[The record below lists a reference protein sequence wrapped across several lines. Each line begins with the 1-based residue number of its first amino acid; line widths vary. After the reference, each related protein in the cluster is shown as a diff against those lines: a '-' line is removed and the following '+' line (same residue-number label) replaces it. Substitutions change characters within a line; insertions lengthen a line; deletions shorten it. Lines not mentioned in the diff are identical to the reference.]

1 MIPARGGE
9 RVVVEDLVDAAVVEG
24 GRREGQWS
32 GFRLAGEYAVTESKV
47 DACDKAVCG
56 VLSRETGSMNGLMK
70 TGGTGGTGGMGS
82 FLVVTRLEL
91 RDSAS
96 PVCRLT
102 GMGSSSVLG
111 VGGVTLTERAT
122 AVHVE
127 AVRVEAVR
135 MEAAPTGIPIAPYE
149 PPV

>member
-1 MIPARGGE
+1 
-9 RVVVEDLVDAAVVEG
+9 
-24 GRREGQWS
+24 
-32 GFRLAGEYAVTESKV
+32 
-47 DACDKAVCG
+47 
-56 VLSRETGSMNGLMK
+56 
-70 TGGTGGTGGMGS
+70 
-82 FLVVTRLEL
+82 
-91 RDSAS
+91 
-96 PVCRLT
+96 
-102 GMGSSSVLG
+102 MGSSSVLG

>member
-1 MIPARGGE
+1 M
-9 RVVVEDLVDAAVVEG
+9 
-24 GRREGQWS
+24 
-32 GFRLAGEYAVTESKV
+32 TESKF
-47 DACDKAVCG
+47 DDWDKAVCG
-56 VLSRETGSMNGLMK
+56 ILSRETGSMNGLMK
-70 TGGTGGTGGMGS
+70 VGDMGGC
-82 FLVVTRLEL
+82 LVVTRLAL

-96 PVCRLT
+96 PVFRLA
-102 GMGSSSVLG
+102 GMCSSSVLG

-135 MEAAPTGIPIAPYE
+135 MEGAPTGIPIAPYE